1 MGQYWRLVCWDKQQM
16 TDDLGKLGG
25 FFYGCSDHKF
35 EFIIDALSLKRGR
48 RGPLGRGAPIE
59 NLPVNI
65 LQGIIS
71 RLYGRDKK
79 VFLQASRRI
88 AGKIYEELYSGL
100 SWQGCRIAC
109 IGDYTGKVPRRLP
122 RAGVKV
128 EVGDDESFYDYVENH
143 FQEID
148 MDMTDEIRK
157 AKMVERAMNGEEE
170 NPVKMVEWEMTGE
183 EEDPTKFVVLN
194 ESRKEYVVTSRR
206 NFTKVI
212 ISLICWSDDPSVS
225 MNTDCEIYRGP
236 WAWDRISILSQ
247 RQFGPVAAEFKDRT
261 KRIYQHVRKIIKDDD
276 RDEFYSE

>member
-1 MGQYWRLVCWDKQQM
+1 MGQYWNLVCWDKQQKSAH
-16 TDDLGKLGG
+16 LGKLGE
-25 FFYGCSDHKF
+25 FFYRRSYD
-35 EFIIDALSLKRGR
+35 EFGFVLDALSLKRGR
-48 RGPLGRGAPIE
+48 RGPIGGGAPIE

-71 RLYGRDKK
+71 RLRYYNKEE
-79 VFLQASRRI
+79 FLQASRRI

-109 IGDYTGKVPRRLP
+109 IGDYTYEVPDPLT

-128 EVGDDESFYDYVENH
+128 ELEDDETFYDYVKKH

-148 MDMTDEIRK
+148 MDMTDEIWK

-170 NPVKMVEWEMTGE
+170 K
-183 EEDPTKFVVLN
+183 PTKFVVLN
-194 ESRKEYVVTSRR
+194 ESRKEYVVTNRR

-212 ISLICWSDDPSVS
+212 LSLICWSDDPSVS

-247 RQFGPVAAEFKDRT
+247 DEFEPVAAEFKDIT
-261 KRIYQHVRKIIKDDD
+261 KRVYRLVRKIVKEDVGE
-276 RDEFYSE
+276 EFPSE